1 MWGRLAEAKFLCLIS
16 NYMPIVLSSA
26 FASVPLFWSTFNEDL
41 VFNFKALS
49 NLRYA
54 FIVDIF
60 TGENWKKPI
69 KKSVLNGKT
78 LKLAHPVEIRRNV
91 WLKIPVLT
99 FSNLEGRNL
108 NLGPLTTLIQT
119 ARRCTRTSNEDP
131 LDPSVGWKLGLGNYI
146 WHEA

>member
-1 MWGRLAEAKFLCLIS
+1 M
-16 NYMPIVLSSA
+16 
-26 FASVPLFWSTFNEDL
+26 
-41 VFNFKALS
+41 
-49 NLRYA
+49 
-54 FIVDIF
+54 
-60 TGENWKKPI
+60 KPI
-69 KKSVLNGKT
+69 KKSVLNEKT
-78 LKLAHPVEIRRNV
+78 LKLAYAVEIRPKSLTV
-91 WLKIPVLT
+91 DTGFT